1 MKGNS
6 QTGATLYLTVSDCES
21 GNTRLCSACKETHT
35 MHGKANYCP
44 KCGAK
49 VGDCR
54 KEFQKPKKL
63 NKIKRRDCYRGSSLY
78 RESGIRLYRLHQE
91 WNDGECEQDYEIYA
105 SDIKQLARC
114 LAVHRRLRL
123 TSYLSEWDELNGL
136 DLSIPRAQLREQL
149 REHLSNRLFEE
160 VEYAG
165 DFDNDLNL
173 ENVTWS
179 IRKVDQ

>member
-1 MKGNS
+1 M
-6 QTGATLYLTVSDCES
+6 
-21 GNTRLCSACKETHT
+21 
-35 MHGKANYCP
+35 
-44 KCGAK
+44 
-49 VGDCR
+49 
-54 KEFQKPKKL
+54 
-63 NKIKRRDCYRGSSLY
+63 Y
-78 RESGIRLYRLHQE
+78 RESGIRSYHLRPE